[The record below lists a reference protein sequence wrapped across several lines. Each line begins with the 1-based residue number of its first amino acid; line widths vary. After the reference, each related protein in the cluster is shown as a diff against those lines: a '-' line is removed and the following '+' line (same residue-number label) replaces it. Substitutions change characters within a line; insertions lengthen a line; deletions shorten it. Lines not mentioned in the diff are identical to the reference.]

1 MNTVTRYKVIRKGCY
16 DRYDRKSDFVE
27 EKYFDS
33 VERACAES
41 DFMRGLAYTVSV
53 DIVEEEVEANYF
65 TEHGYSDAYAY
76 EVIRIVSD
84 QTIEVR
90 AMNAEF
96 DFSDCKFIPG
106 GFSAHCPNP
115 SAQKVTITSNENAP
129 IERIRRTKR
138 GWMSGHRR
146 FSITEKPY
154 AYHDVNF

>member
-1 MNTVTRYKVIRKGCY
+1 MNTVTRYKVIRDLGF
-16 DRYDRKSDFVE
+16 DIQ

-96 DFSDCKFIPG
+96 DFSDCEFIPG